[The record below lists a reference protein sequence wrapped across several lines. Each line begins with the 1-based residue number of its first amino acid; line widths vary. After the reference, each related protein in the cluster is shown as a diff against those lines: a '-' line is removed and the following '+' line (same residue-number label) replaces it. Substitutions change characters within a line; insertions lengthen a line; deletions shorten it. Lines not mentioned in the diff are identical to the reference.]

1 MAIDYT
7 GMFTGKRPDPSAGVA
22 GMPRD
27 LLGQTLQGIQQGE
40 QRSRQA
46 LGGMFGTDFRSP
58 AQQVQEQLKQLNPNS
73 TTDQPKIVELLK
85 GVDPQASF
93 AMEEKFRVENAEI
106 NTQKSQSTALLRMAK
121 SQGNKT
127 MEQWILA
134 GGDLQTAASA
144 LLKEPKLAKPEAYA
158 TMYEPDGSPVR
169 TAIIDGVVHRA
180 TEDGFKKVPDNNALL
195 ATVPKKDKPT
205 TIKAADLSKSDVET
219 YDAILNS
226 TPDLKAL
233 VKIKNPWY
241 QPDDINEDKKRILY
255 AKAEDIYTNNPKL
268 GRQGA
273 LAQAANVVPD
283 ASVDTSTDKFSVVTE
298 EEED

>member
-7 GMFTGKRPDPSAGVA
+7 GMFTGERPNPSAGVA

-40 QRSRQA
+40 QRAQQA

-106 NTQKSQSTALLRMAK
+106 NTQKSQSTALLRMARA
-121 SQGNKT
+121 QGNKT

-144 LLKEPKLAKPEAYA
+144 LLKEPQLAKPEAYA

-169 TAIIDGVVHRA
+169 TAIIDGVLHRA

-205 TIKAADLSKSDVET
+205 AIKAADLSKSDVET

-226 TPDLKAL
+226 TPDLEAL

-241 QPDDINEDKKRILY
+241 QSDDINEDKKRILY

>member
-106 NTQKSQSTALLRMAK
+106 NTQKSQSTALLRMAR